1 MGREKPEGFCPARSL
16 QEVYCEENGIF
27 TKLMGRFEKT

>member
-16 QEVYCEENGIF
+16 QEVYWEENGIF